1 MSDVKV
7 TKQPFHIILLLILAG
22 EAVFILPFV
31 LVRVFGITF
40 LEAFEIDHAQ
50 IGVAQGVYGIVAFAA
65 YFFGGPLA
73 DKYEPRKLMAISLWA
88 TALGGV
94 FMATYPSFFWLKVLF
109 GYWGLTTIFLF
120 WAAMIKATRIWG
132 GNTSQG
138 KAFGILDGGRGMVG
152 ALFASLGILILALFT
167 STEDVSQISL
177 QERQEVF
184 SYVIYTTCI
193 IVVMVG
199 VLVWFFLKTTAADN
213 NSTTNKISRKEIK
226 SVLKIPQVW
235 LLMVIILSAYVGYK
249 LTGVFSRYAAE
260 VMGYNEV
267 DSAKTGAML
276 LYVRPVVGV
285 IIGFLAD
292 RSKITGWLIVSFVL
306 SIFGA
311 LLYVTGSINADTTFF
326 FVMGVLLTAT
336 GIYGARALYFA
347 TLKESKVPI
356 AVTGTAVGL
365 ISLIGYTPD
374 IFAGPIMGK
383 LLVTWPGET
392 GYKYVFLMLTG
403 FAFIGLLAAVQLY
416 RLNRR

>member
-1 MSDVKV
+1 M
-7 TKQPFHIILLLILAG
+7 LLLILAG

-50 IGVAQGVYGIVAFAA
+50 IGAAQGIYGIVAFAA

-88 TALGGV
+88 TAIGGV

-132 GNTSQG
+132 GDTSQG
-138 KAFGILDGGRGMVG
+138 KAFGILDGGRGLVG
-152 ALFASLGILILALFT
+152 ALFASLGILILAMFS

-177 QERQEVF
+177 QERQQVF
-184 SYVIYTTCI
+184 SYVIYTTSV
-193 IVVMVG
+193 IVVFVG
-199 VLVWFFLKTTAADN
+199 ILVWFFLKTTTTDN
-213 NSTTNKISRKEIK
+213 YSTTNKISWAEIK
-226 SVLKIPQVW
+226 SVLRIPQVW

-260 VMGYNEV
+260 VMGYSEV
-267 DSAKTGAML
+267 DSAKTGALL

-292 RSKITGWLIVSFVL
+292 RSKITGWLIVTFVL
-306 SIFGA
+306 SILGASMYSFG
-311 LLYVTGSINADTTFF
+311 LITADTTYF

-347 TLKESKVPI
+347 TLKESKIPL
-356 AVTGTAVGL
+356 ALTGTTVGL
-365 ISLIGYTPD
+365 ISLVGYTPD
-374 IFAGPIMGK
+374 IFAGPAMGNI
-383 LLVTWPGET
+383 LVTWPGET
-392 GYKYVFLMLTG
+392 GYKYVFLMLAG
-403 FAFIGLLAAVQLY
+403 FAFLGLLAAIQLF

>member
-1 MSDVKV
+1 MSETSRV
-7 TKQPFHIILLLILAG
+7 KQPFYILLLLILAG

-50 IGVAQGVYGIVAFAA
+50 IGVAQGIYGIVAFAA

-73 DKYEPRKLMAISLWA
+73 DKHEPRKLMAISLWA
-88 TALGGV
+88 TAVGGV
-94 FMATYPSFFWLKVLF
+94 FMASYPSFFWLKVLF

-138 KAFGILDGGRGMVG
+138 KAFGILDGGRGLVG

-167 STEDVSQISL
+167 SAEDVSQISL

-184 SYVIYTTCI
+184 SYVIYTTSA
-193 IVVMVG
+193 IVVLVG
-199 VLVWFFLKTTAADN
+199 ILVWFFLKT
-213 NSTTNKISRKEIK
+213 STTDSHSVVNKISWKEIR

-235 LLMVIILSAYVGYK
+235 LLMIIILSAYVGYK

-260 VMGYNEV
+260 VMGYSEV

-276 LYVRPVVGV
+276 LYVRPIVGV

-292 RSKITGWLIVSFVL
+292 RSKITGWLIVSFIL
-306 SIFGA
+306 SISGS
-311 LLYVTGSINADTTFF
+311 LLYITGIINADTTFF

-365 ISLIGYTPD
+365 ISLVGYTPD

-392 GYKYVFLMLTG
+392 GYKYVFLMLAG
-403 FAFIGLLAAVQLY
+403 FALVGLLASVLLY

>member
-213 NSTTNKISRKEIK
+213 NSTTNKISWKEIK

-311 LLYVTGSINADTTFF
+311 LLYVTGIINADTTFF

>member
-1 MSDVKV
+1 MYL
-7 TKQPFHIILLLILAG
+7 LLLILAG

-31 LVRVFGITF
+31 LVRVFGLTF

-50 IGVAQGVYGIVAFAA
+50 IGVAQGIYGIVAFGA

-88 TALGGV
+88 TAAGGI

-132 GNTSQG
+132 GDKSQG
-138 KAFGILDGGRGMVG
+138 KAFGILDGGRGLVG
-152 ALFASLGILILALFT
+152 ALFASMGIFILAVF
-167 STEDVSQISL
+167 STGDVSQIDL
-177 QERQEVF
+177 AQRQEVF
-184 SYVIYTTCI
+184 SYVIYTTSS
-193 IVVMVG
+193 IVVLVG
-199 VLVWFFLKTTAADN
+199 VLVWFFLKTNSKDDYTA
-213 NSTTNKISRKEIK
+213 TKKISWSEIK
-226 SVLKIPQVW
+226 TVLKIRQVW
-235 LLMVIILSAYVGYK
+235 LLMIIILSAYVGYK
-249 LTGVFSRYAAE
+249 LTGVFSRYATE

-292 RSKITGWLIVSFVL
+292 RSRITGWLIVSFIL

-311 LLYVTGSINADTTFF
+311 LLYTTGIINANTTYF

-356 AVTGTAVGL
+356 ALTGTAVGL

-374 IFAGPIMGK
+374 IFAGPIMGE
-383 LLVTWPGET
+383 LLVTWPGVT
-392 GYKYVFLMLTG
+392 GYKYVFLMLAG
-403 FAFIGLLAAVQLY
+403 FSLIGLIAAIQLF